1 MLIMVA
7 MQGEEEEGGGSDSQF
22 EQRPVGIAITRLG
35 LTLLR

>member
-7 MQGEEEEGGGSDSQF
+7 MQGEEEGGGSDSQF